1 MMARSSSLW
10 PIRGPGAVPCSIG
23 STEEIPP
30 GPGGGGAGL
39 GLSIVTAIVEAHGG
53 RVAATAPDGA
63 GATFEVR
70 LPARRAQELGH

>member
-30 GPGGGGAGL
+30 GPGGAGL
-39 GLSIVTAIVEAHGG
+39 ELSIVTAIVEAHGG
-53 RVAATAPDGA
+53 RVAATPDGA